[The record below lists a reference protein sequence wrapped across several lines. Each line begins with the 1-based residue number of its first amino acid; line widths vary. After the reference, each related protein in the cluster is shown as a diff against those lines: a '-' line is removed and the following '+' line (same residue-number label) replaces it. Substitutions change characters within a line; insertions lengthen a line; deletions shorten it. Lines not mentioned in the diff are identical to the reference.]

1 MSRHQSVQYNATSMQ
16 PQALSSLEEDEQLVQ
31 SLDDALEEL
40 TTHLEEIQHSK
51 RDVISTFTWQ

>member
-1 MSRHQSVQYNATSMQ
+1 MQ

-51 RDVISTFTWQ
+51 RDVISTFT